1 MENIFNRL
9 CSTCN
14 KIKIKDIQECIVD
27 NEKYNN
33 ECIICLK
40 NFKDNEIVSLIKC
53 GHYYHTECI
62 YTLFERKKTC
72 PLCNVPLKINL

>member
-1 MENIFNRL
+1 MDTINRIKE
-9 CSTCN
+9 CCFRYH
-14 KIKIKDIQECIVD
+14 KIPDIREYILKDKTD
-27 NEKYNN
+27 D

-62 YTLFERKKTC
+62 YTWFERKKTC
-72 PLCNVPLKINL
+72 PLCNIPLKINC